1 VDIKNLLSGLKS
13 SGASKPGLFKGLLV
27 PVALMSTYLAGK
39 KLMPTADDIALE
51 KIQQRGEMFKP
62 LSATPYLPSKL
73 HQSRIFENM
82 FQRKV

>member
-1 VDIKNLLSGLKS
+1 
-13 SGASKPGLFKGLLV
+13 
-27 PVALMSTYLAGK
+27 
-39 KLMPTADDIALE
+39 MPTADDIALE